1 MTLEKILKYSIAA
14 VALFIVGYMAYQQLK
29 PEPTLPGKLQKLPKF
44 SFLQIGSKGEISR
57 SDLRGG
63 KTVVL
68 YFSPDCEHCRALGED
83 IGRQLGRL
91 RDIDFVF
98 VTRFDEG
105 DAIAYAR
112 DFGLWEQPNMYFG
125 LDMNASFYNYFGEMY
140 VPSTYV
146 FNEDGKL
153 LQVLYQNTMVSDIL
167 DVLAGKVSDKNKGT
181 R

>member
-1 MTLEKILKYSIAA
+1 MTLEKILKYSIVA
-14 VALFIVGYMAYQQLK
+14 VALFIVGYLAYQQLK
-29 PEPTLPGKLQKLPKF
+29 PEPTLPGKLEKLPKF
-44 SFLQIGSKGEISR
+44 SFPKIGSKGEISR

-68 YFSPDCEHCRALGED
+68 YFSPDCEHCRALGSD
-83 IGRQLGRL
+83 IGKQIGSL

-105 DAIAYAR
+105 DAIAFAR
-112 DFGLWEQPNMYFG
+112 DFGLWEQPNIYFG

-140 VPSTYV
+140 VPSAYV

-153 LQVLYQNTMVSDIL
+153 LQVLYQNAMVNDL
-167 DVLAGKVSDKNKGT
+167 RDVYAGKRSDKNKGT

>member
-14 VALFIVGYMAYQQLK
+14 VALFIVGYLAYQQLK
-29 PEPTLPGKLQKLPKF
+29 PEPTLPGKLEKLPKF

>member
-14 VALFIVGYMAYQQLK
+14 VALFIVGYLAYQQLK
-29 PEPTLPGKLQKLPKF
+29 PEPTLPGKLEKLPKF

-105 DAIAYAR
+105 AAIAYAR